1 VLLSPCSGRRE
12 DRTFARS
19 CRRRRWSTTG
29 RSPAKCRSHPGAHCL
44 VRLVS
49 LLLVAELEGLEDIA
63 RHITAALGERTGA
76 EHIAQRFAAALAG
89 ERVNYLDVSGLH
101 VDEHDV
107 LAGCLAGITDTRVL
121 VEFVASDDEA
131 SRVEARPRG
140 AITQIDYAG
149 PASRWLDATD
159 EMRVPEG
166 CFVTVHFEHS
176 SSLKLPME
184 PANSYSVS
192 QRALSEV
199 LKGLTQDLC
208 I

>member
-1 VLLSPCSGRRE
+1 
-12 DRTFARS
+12 
-19 CRRRRWSTTG
+19 
-29 RSPAKCRSHPGAHCL
+29 L

-49 LLLVAELEGLEDIA
+49 LLLVTELEGLEDIA
-63 RHITAALGERTGA
+63 QHITAALGERTGA
-76 EHIAQRFAAALAG
+76 EHIARRFAAALSG

-107 LAGCLAGITDTRVL
+107 LAGSLVGITDTRVL
-121 VEFVASDDEA
+121 VEFVSSDDEA

-140 AITQIDYAG
+140 AITQIDYSG

-159 EMRVPEG
+159 EMLLPEG

>member
-1 VLLSPCSGRRE
+1 L
-12 DRTFARS
+12 
-19 CRRRRWSTTG
+19 W
-29 RSPAKCRSHPGAHCL
+29 
-44 VRLVS
+44 LVS
-49 LLLVAELEGLEDIA
+49 LILVTELEGLEDIA
-63 RHITAALGERTGA
+63 QHITAALGERTGA

-101 VDEHDV
+101 VDEQDV
-107 LAGCLAGITDTRVL
+107 LTGSLVGITDTRVL
-121 VEFVASDDEA
+121 VEFVASDDE
-131 SRVEARPRG
+131 SRVEARPRS
-140 AITQIDYAG
+140 AITQIDYSG
-149 PASRWLDATD
+149 PASGWHDATD
-159 EMRVPEG
+159 EMLLPEG

-199 LKGLTQDLC
+199 LKRLTQDLC